1 MPRTNP
7 PYVGNE
13 DELLWAFLDYCRDTL
28 VLKTDG
34 LDAAQL
40 DTRLPPST
48 MTLGGMLSHMAFVED
63 WWFSVRL
70 LGNEPEPT
78 VRRRR
83 LGGRLGLGLAHRRR
97 PLARGAARHARPPPW
112 RAAASGWPACD
123 LDAVAAT
130 TTHSGEPFTL
140 RWVVLH
146 MVEEYARHNGHA
158 DLLRE
163 SIDGSTG
170 D

>member
-1 MPRTNP
+1 
-7 PYVGNE
+7 
-13 DELLWAFLDYCRDTL
+13 
-28 VLKTDG
+28 
-34 LDAAQL
+34 
-40 DTRLPPST
+40 

-70 LGNEPEPT
+70 LGNEPEPPFAGVDWEADWDWDWHT
-78 VRRRR
+78 AVDRSPEE
-83 LGGRLGLGLAHRRR
+83 L
-97 PLARGAARHARPPPW
+97 RGML
-112 RAAASGWPACD
+112 AAAVARSRERVAGMH

>member
-1 MPRTNP
+1 MARTDP
-7 PYVGNE
+7 PYVGTE
-13 DELLWAFLDYCRDTL
+13 GELVWAFLDHCRDTL

-70 LGNEPEPT
+70 HGNEPEAPFAGVDWEADWDWDWHT
-78 VRRRR
+78 AVDRSPDELRGM
-83 LGGRLGLGLAHRRR
+83 L
-97 PLARGAARHARPPPW
+97 GAAVARS
-112 RAAASGWPACD
+112 RERVAGMD

-130 TTHSGEPFTL
+130 TTRSGEPFTL
-140 RWVVLH
+140 RWIVLH
-146 MVEEYARHNGHA
+146 MIEEYARHNGHA

-163 SIDGSTG
+163 SIDGATG